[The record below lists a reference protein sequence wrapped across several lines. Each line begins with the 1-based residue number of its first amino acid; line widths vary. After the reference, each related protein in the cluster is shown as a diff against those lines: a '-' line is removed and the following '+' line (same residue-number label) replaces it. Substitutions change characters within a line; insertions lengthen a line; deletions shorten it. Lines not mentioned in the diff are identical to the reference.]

1 VFGDLKVETAEGVLA
16 NWEAIK
22 KGEREAKQEDASALA
37 GVPVALPALQRAQ
50 RMCGKAVSA
59 GFRWHDVTGAV
70 AKLHEEQR
78 ELDEALR
85 ASGLDRD
92 ASAPASA
99 EQRARVEHELGD
111 VILAAAFL
119 AKYLDLD
126 AEKLVR
132 DAVRRF
138 EGRFRS
144 MEAGLGRPMKDCP
157 LDELMRAWEAAK
169 AREA

>member
-1 VFGDLKVETAEGVLA
+1 MLA

-22 KGEREAKQEDASALA
+22 KQEREGKQEDSSALA

-50 RMCGKAVSA
+50 RICGKAVSA
-59 GFRWHDVTGAV
+59 GFRWSSVEGAL
-70 AKLHEEQR
+70 AKLREEQR
-78 ELDEALR
+78 ELDQALH

-92 ASAPASA
+92 DHATATTA
-99 EQRARVEHELGD
+99 QRAAVEHELGD

-126 AEKLVR
+126 AEKLAR

-138 EGRFRS
+138 ERRFRALES
-144 MEAGLGRPMKDCP
+144 TLDRPMKDCA
-157 LDELMRAWEAAK
+157 LDELVRAWEKAK
-169 AREA
+169 AQEA